1 MRKATKIWLALVAC
15 LILIGCILFGGVM
28 AMLNWDF
35 MKLSTG
41 KSETNEYQITENYKS
56 ISILTDT
63 ADVVFVPSDNPFTS
77 IICHEDINR
86 KHTVTVEDGTLVI
99 QLNDTRKWYEYIGFH
114 FGTYK
119 ITISLPRGQYGA
131 LSVKTDTGD
140 VQITKDFTFQR
151 IDISGSTGDVVDYA
165 SALENIR
172 IKMSTGSIKMENVS
186 AKGISLS
193 VSTGSIAVTN
203 VTCEGDIKVNV
214 STGKTNLTNITGK
227 NVISEG
233 STGDIFLK
241 NVIATEKLSIER
253 STGDI
258 HLDRCD
264 AAEISIETDT
274 GDVVGSLLTA
284 KVFIAET
291 DTGRVDVPKTT
302 TGGKCE
308 IETDTGN
315 IKITVL
321 NLSH

>member
-1 MRKATKIWLALVAC
+1 MRKATKIWLIIAAC
-15 LILIGCILFGGVM
+15 LVLIGCILFGGVM

-35 MKLSTG
+35 TKLTTG
-41 KSETNEYQITENYKS
+41 KTETNEYKIPNNYQS
-56 ISILTDT
+56 IFIVTDT
-63 ADVVFVPSDNPFTS
+63 ADIVFVPTDDTNANV
-77 IICHEDINR
+77 ICHEDSNR
-86 KHTVTVEDGTLVI
+86 KHSVTVENGTLVI
-99 QLNDTRKWYEYIGFH
+99 QINDTRKWYEHIGFH
-114 FGTYK
+114 FGTQK
-119 ITISLPRGQYGA
+119 ITLCLPRGQYGA

-321 NLSH
+321 SPSY

>member
-1 MRKATKIWLALVAC
+1 
-15 LILIGCILFGGVM
+15 
-28 AMLNWDF
+28 MLNWDF
-35 MKLSTG
+35 TKLTTG
-41 KSETNEYQITENYKS
+41 KTETNEYKIPNNYQS
-56 ISILTDT
+56 ISIVTDT
-63 ADVVFVPSDNPFTS
+63 ANIVFVPTDDPNATV
-77 IICHEDINR
+77 ICHEDSNR
-86 KHTVTVEDGTLVI
+86 KHSVTVENDTLVI
-99 QLNDTRKWYEYIGFH
+99 QINDTRKWYEYIGFH
-114 FGTYK
+114 FGTQK
-119 ITISLPRGQYGA
+119 ITLCLPRGQYGA

-193 VSTGSIAVTN
+193 VSTGSLAVTN

-321 NLSH
+321 SPSY